1 MKIIMR
7 RVSVIFYSENH
18 GNDNAVRRCLLDKIK
33 NAYRLNSA
41 SHNILKKSVL
51 LDSWCAIMLPERKGG
66 QHYGT
71 HSWDHIQ
78 GISPPL
84 QQRGCLQSGIV
95 PTSLSKWVRMPQ
107 VRLRGILSHSRS
119 QHLPVPFLPAP
130 DLCYRR
136 NGHAPYTSSFDPLV
150 LGNLSVRNR

>member
-51 LDSWCAIMLPERKGG
+51 LDK
-66 QHYGT
+66 
-71 HSWDHIQ
+71 
-78 GISPPL
+78 
-84 QQRGCLQSGIV
+84 
-95 PTSLSKWVRMPQ
+95 
-107 VRLRGILSHSRS
+107 
-119 QHLPVPFLPAP
+119 
-130 DLCYRR
+130 
-136 NGHAPYTSSFDPLV
+136 
-150 LGNLSVRNR
+150 